1 MAVITIAIWMGL
13 LFALVKLG
21 VFKRWYMW
29 MKVSPAVIYITY
41 IFIVA
46 LPMNFTAPT
55 GAVMLLR
62 ESVQLSPAV
71 SGMVDSVPIASG
83 EEVEEGTVLFTIDD
97 TPYQAEVDNLQA
109 QIKLAKLRLD
119 QASMLLKKKAG
130 RVADVQEYE
139 AQLEQLNARLGAAE
153 YNLAHTRVL
162 APRTGIVPH
171 VALEAGTQVSPGKA
185 VMTFIDTQRFAMTGR
200 IGQAY
205 IRHVKPGQKVDVV
218 LKLLPGKVIPAK
230 VSQVVAA
237 NPAGQLTPT
246 GLAIDTQNWSEQPF
260 LVVLDLSENTD
271 LPVLPAGAFGTMAIY
286 TSDMSTLGELIRA
299 IMLRTETWLN
309 YL

>member
-1 MAVITIAIWMGL
+1 MVVITIAIWLGF

-29 MKVSPAVIYITY
+29 MKISPAVIYIAF

-46 LPMNFTAPT
+46 LPMNFTAPK

-97 TPYQAEVDNLQA
+97 TPYKAEVDNIKA
-109 QIKLAKLRLD
+109 QIKLADLRLD
-119 QASMLLKKKAG
+119 QARLLLKKRAG
-130 RVADVQEYE
+130 RLADVQEYE

-246 GLAIDTQNWSEQPF
+246 GLAIDAQNWSEQPF

-286 TSDMSTLGELIRA
+286 TADMSTIGELIRA

>member
-1 MAVITIAIWMGL
+1 MALIIIAIWMGF

-21 VFKRWYMW
+21 VFKGWHMW
-29 MKVSPAVIYITY
+29 MKVSPAVIYIIY
-41 IFIVA
+41 LLIVA
-46 LPMNFTAPT
+46 LPMNFTAPK
-55 GAVMLLR
+55 GAVMLFR

-71 SGMVDSVPIASG
+71 SGMVDSIPVVAG

-97 TPYQAEVDNLQA
+97 TPYQAEVDNLKA
-109 QIKLAKLRLD
+109 QIKLAKLRVD
-119 QASMLLKKKAG
+119 QVRLLLKKKAG

-139 AQLEQLNARLGAAE
+139 AQLEQLNARMGAAE

-171 VALEAGTQVSPGKA
+171 VALETGTQVSPGKA
-185 VMTFIDTQRFAMTGR
+185 VMTFIDTQRFAMAGR

-205 IRHVKPGQKVDVV
+205 IRHVKPGQTVDVV
-218 LKLLPGKVIPAK
+218 LKLLPGKVFPAK

-246 GLAIDTQNWSEQPF
+246 GLALDTQNWSEQPF

-309 YL
+309 FL